1 VRHRN
6 RRWKG
11 RAREASAEDLF
22 ERALLGESAQ
32 GESAQGE
39 SAQPGG
45 SFDPRTDR
53 KTLQL
58 CRQVQRTLMMLLAE
72 ETLGDLS
79 VQSVEPMGGPSQLL
93 VRLVLLDASPSAL
106 AEAMSRLQ
114 ERSGALR
121 ARVAQSISRKRAP
134 SLFFVAVP
142 YASNSDEGGPP

>member
-1 VRHRN
+1 MRHRN

-22 ERALLGESAQ
+22 ERALL